1 MRVFPL
7 RNDPVRE
14 VPRVFFHALRGSG
27 VKLDRL
33 TGATEHEELRAEKR
47 LYLGWKEKARRI
59 DGFLVVSRSHCSITL
74 GLEP

>member
-33 TGATEHEELRAEKR
+33 TGATEHGELRAEKR
-47 LYLGWKEKARRI
+47 LYLE
-59 DGFLVVSRSHCSITL
+59 
-74 GLEP
+74 